1 MKHWRIDDV
10 GWDRFD
16 AGKLDPE
23 LVPLVKAAAMVERNG
38 TDYAIYLNR
47 VFADDP
53 DFRQAA
59 DYWAVEEVQHGDALG
74 RWAMLADPGWD
85 CAAAFA
91 RYRAGYQL
99 PLEAT
104 ASVRGS
110 RTGELIA
117 RCMVETGTSSYYSAL
132 AEATQEPV
140 LRQICKNI
148 AADEFRHYKLF
159 YDHMRRYLARENI
172 GLARRL
178 RIALGRIGESE
189 DDELA
194 FAWHCGNAPEGQ
206 RFVRADLHRRLHGAG
221 HAALP
226 FSPCR
231 ARGWDGAEGGRREA
245 SRTAG
250 GHGGEAHMAATAVAA
265 AAVRTA
271 GAQVLLAPRR
281 RCRRCSMRQAD
292 GVGLPVQLRRFSA
305 ELTLG
310 HPLGHRRGES
320 LIATVTLQ
328 ESA

>member
-1 MKHWRIDDV
+1 MKHWRIDELA
-10 GWDRFD
+10 WDRFD
-16 AGKLDPE
+16 PGRLDPD

-38 TDYAIYLNR
+38 TDYAVYLNR

-59 DYWAVEEVQHGDALG
+59 DRWATEEVQHGDALG
-74 RWAMLADPGWD
+74 RWAMLADPSWD
-85 CAAAFA
+85 YERAFA
-91 RYRAGYQL
+91 RYRAGYKL

-132 AEATQEPV
+132 AEATTEPV

-194 FAWHCGNAPEGQ
+194 FAWHCGNHSESQTFARATCTAAYMARAMRFYRFRHVERGVGMVFKAIGVKPRGRLSEFSARLAWRLMRWRQ
-206 RFVRADLHRRLHGAG
+206 RRF
-221 HAALP
+221 
-226 FSPCR
+226 
-231 ARGWDGAEGGRREA
+231 
-245 SRTAG
+245 
-250 GHGGEAHMAATAVAA
+250 
-265 AAVRTA
+265 
-271 GAQVLLAPRR
+271 
-281 RCRRCSMRQAD
+281 MRQ
-292 GVGLPVQLRRFSA
+292 L
-305 ELTLG
+305 
-310 HPLGHRRGES
+310 
-320 LIATVTLQ
+320 ATG
-328 ESA
+328 